1 MGAMGKLEPGMIPGT
16 QVQLTEEDLKKEYDP
31 RMPEEPQPVVP
42 EPELEN
48 AFDQAIEDALDQN
61 KKEEEAQAQPEQ
73 EPEPQEPEQQTRE
86 YELPK
91 DDEETT
97 GVYSEQ
103 APSVGDV
110 HDDIA
115 KINKGT
121 GWFDNKISAIRAN
134 NWVSDA
140 EKTQA
145 ETLYSDFVSA
155 HTLMLSQTINPGE
168 VLTQEQFQ
176 HVKDAG
182 KAYSDAI
189 LHFEKIKDQYY
200 RNWDEMK
207 RDVNPAKLASAEG
220 YTQKH
225 KAEII
230 KLTHN
235 TFTRWINRKLMGF
248 SSKKIKRMKIGVVN
262 QLLEMGK
269 AFDQMMNI
277 LEDKHSTN
285 EAITQHF
292 NNVSTLF
299 AETARA
305 LWPLGKVYTLKH
317 EERIKDERAK
327 GVDRDKTIPDIRISS
342 TKLDELANMTSE
354 TLKEELKPDA
364 ERLKAEPEEKKLPLK
379 DVVKKIKEDIEPIFN
394 EVNIN
399 IHPGGVLFDVKP
411 LKDSVIAV
419 VIKPNTFLKKL
430 LKVQNDSEGDLD
442 LSALDEWD
450 AAKDYL
456 EDEIKQREFELVKA
470 FGYALEVH
478 ILE

>member
-1 MGAMGKLEPGMIPGT
+1 
-16 QVQLTEEDLKKEYDP
+16 
-31 RMPEEPQPVVP
+31 
-42 EPELEN
+42 
-48 AFDQAIEDALDQN
+48 
-61 KKEEEAQAQPEQ
+61 
-73 EPEPQEPEQQTRE
+73 
-86 YELPK
+86 
-91 DDEETT
+91 
-97 GVYSEQ
+97 
-103 APSVGDV
+103 
-110 HDDIA
+110 
-115 KINKGT
+115 
-121 GWFDNKISAIRAN
+121 
-134 NWVSDA
+134 
-140 EKTQA
+140 
-145 ETLYSDFVSA
+145 
-155 HTLMLSQTINPGE
+155 
-168 VLTQEQFQ
+168 
-176 HVKDAG
+176 
-182 KAYSDAI
+182 
-189 LHFEKIKDQYY
+189 
-200 RNWDEMK
+200 
-207 RDVNPAKLASAEG
+207 
-220 YTQKH
+220 
-225 KAEII
+225 
-230 KLTHN
+230 
-235 TFTRWINRKLMGF
+235 
-248 SSKKIKRMKIGVVN
+248 
-262 QLLEMGK
+262 
-269 AFDQMMNI
+269 
-277 LEDKHSTN
+277 
-285 EAITQHF
+285 
-292 NNVSTLF
+292 LF